1 MVILCKRN
9 VIIPSD
15 DGKASKFIP
24 KDYIGAVENWVT
36 KTQYFNAL
44 VADGKIVIT
53 KSPKDSDV
61 DKAVEKPVTDRSRR
75 KKAEETEKAEEN
87 VTEETAKE

>member
-15 DGKASKFIP
+15 DGKASRFIP
-24 KDYIGAVENWVT
+24 KDYIGKVEDWVT

-53 KSPKDSDV
+53 KTTKDADV
-61 DKAVEKPVTDRSRR
+61 DKAVEKPVTDHSRR
-75 KKAEETEKAEEN
+75 KKSEP
-87 VTEETAKE
+87 KE

>member
-15 DGKASKFIP
+15 DRTTQKYIP
-24 KDYIGAVENWVT
+24 KDYIGKVEDWVT

-53 KSPKDSDV
+53 KSTKDSDV

-75 KKAEETEKAEEN
+75 KKTEEAEKAEEN